1 MLIVTQD
8 DVACLIHIPIQGR
21 LMHYDDCNYELSI
34 QLIQSEMGL
43 TKKEAEEELSTQ
55 WGGNISNPS

>member
-1 MLIVTQD
+1 
-8 DVACLIHIPIQGR
+8 
-21 LMHYDDCNYELSI
+21 MHYDDCNYELSI